1 MNQPESTLTFLKG
14 ILKKTLWNVRNVYFM
29 RRIYFALPLS
39 FRRRIRSILIPKLH
53 VNHEITTP
61 DLGIEFEQKD
71 FLIEDSHLVIAEQ
84 VLVWNCN
91 KLTPKKA
98 SYTFLNDSL
107 STSEVLTA
115 DIWDTVIGRFR
126 PAESVKR
133 ATSLEISMRE
143 WQSRGFRG
151 SRFPTEKIHKLR
163 NEIEAKETMEFGES
177 SFLSTHKTLFDKMGF
192 RLDPKEFATLEIE
205 SEKLFTYPISQVKE
219 YCESERNLRYFISDF
234 YFSSSSLEELLLHHA
249 FKLDGVRVISSS
261 DERVTKRDSGKL
273 FKKLRLG
280 EVNNWQHVGDNPNS
294 DWIEA
299 EKLGAK
305 VRKVA
310 KYSDNAWQA
319 HEHNEGQ
326 LAKDL
331 PKFLGNTDAERFLI
345 DVAVVTYAL
354 CTAAIERAL
363 ASGKKQVIYLSRE
376 GETLDLAHKQ
386 ILMHKFHSHYPTIGS
401 MHLPISRSAAVMASW
416 ADDLEKG
423 FKEVSLQ
430 YPTMNV
436 GTLIDTLS
444 APEYLRNLLKQTFP
458 KFEVFRTRSIW
469 KRLSPEARLETMS
482 WLKSQKLL
490 IRDYLV
496 QLDISSS
503 NSVLS
508 DIGWR
513 GSIQNALNRIMDEQ
527 FVGQYLGLYA
537 PYQNSEQE
545 NSKFGLLFDE
555 KRGSACP
562 DYLTFLGPVER
573 ALTITDRQV
582 SSYNK
587 DTSGVKPVYHD
598 ETENI
603 SNDRVN
609 LIKSSLPHCIDQV
622 TAMMIGVGIYG
633 NDSAEFLREVLRLW
647 MNNPNSYHSSN
658 WFDELHR
665 EGFGVGEKPNYF
677 ISTPNVSWIGKNY
690 HSQVI
695 KGARESL
702 WPTGYLEWM
711 PIKKIG
717 EMGIGHE

>member
-1 MNQPESTLTFLKG
+1 VKRPETTLTFLKG
-14 ILKKTLWNVRNVYFM
+14 VLKKSLWNVRNVYFM
-29 RRIYFALPLS
+29 RRLYFAMPLS
-39 FRRRIRSILIPKLH
+39 FRRRIRSVLIPQLH
-53 VNHEITTP
+53 PNLEIITP
-61 DLGIEFEQKD
+61 NLGIEFDQKD
-71 FLIEDSHLVIAEQ
+71 FLIDDSHLVVTDQ

-91 KLTPKKA
+91 KLSPKEA
-98 SYTFLNDSL
+98 TYNITYDSL
-107 STSEVLTA
+107 TTSEVLTA
-115 DIWDTVIGRFR
+115 DIWDTAIGRFR

-151 SRFPTEKIHKLR
+151 LRFPTEKLHKLR
-163 NEIEAKETMEFGES
+163 NEIEAKETIELGES
-177 SFLSTHKTLFDKMGF
+177 SFLSTHKTLFNKLGF
-192 RLDPKEFATLEIE
+192 GLDPEEFATLEIE

-219 YCESERNLRYFISDF
+219 YLEFEGNLRFFISDF
-234 YFSSSSLEELLLHHA
+234 YFSSNSLEEILLHHA

-273 FKKLRLG
+273 FKKLGLG
-280 EVNNWQHVGDNPNS
+280 EVNNWSHVGDNPNS

-299 EKLGAK
+299 EKLGAQ
-305 VRKVA
+305 VCKVA
-310 KYSDNAWQA
+310 KFSDNAWQA
-319 HEHNEGQ
+319 HDHNEVQ

-331 PKFLGNTDAERFLI
+331 SKFLGNTEAERFLI
-345 DVAVVTYAL
+345 DVAIVTFSL

-363 ASGKKQVIYLSRE
+363 SSGKKQVVYLSRE
-376 GETLDLAHKQ
+376 GETLNLAHNQ
-386 ILMHKFHSHYPTIGS
+386 IMMHKFHSHFRTIGS
-401 MHLPISRSAAVMASW
+401 IHLPISRSAAVMASW
-416 ADDLEKG
+416 AEDLEKG

-436 GTLIDTLS
+436 DTLIDTLS
-444 APEYLRNLLKQTFP
+444 APEYLENLLRQTFP

-469 KRLSPEARLETMS
+469 KRLSPETKLETIS
-482 WLKSQKLL
+482 WLESQKFL

-527 FVGQYLGLYA
+527 FIGQYLGLYA
-537 PYQNSEQE
+537 PFQNSEQE

-582 SSYNK
+582 SSYQKN
-587 DTSGVKPVYHD
+587 TSGVEPVFHRKA
-598 ETENI
+598 ENI
-603 SNDRVN
+603 STDRVN
-609 LIKSSLPHCIDQV
+609 LIKSSLPHCINQI
-622 TAMMIGVGIYG
+622 TTLMTGIGIYG
-633 NDSAEFLREVLRLW
+633 SDSAEFLREVLRLW

-665 EGFGVGEKPNYF
+665 EGFGVGGKPNYF
-677 ISTPNVSWIGKNY
+677 ISTPNASWIGKNY
-690 HSQVI
+690 HSQVL

-702 WPTGYLEWM
+702 WPTGYLAWM
-711 PIKKIG
+711 RIKKIG
-717 EMGIGHE
+717 EMGTGYE